1 MIKTIINFILD
12 HEVQISEL
20 IDNVVSWVTFVAA
33 LLMLAYFY
41 ASFLE
46 ITYGGNPLRAIFDN

>member
-46 ITYGGNPLRAIFDN
+46 ITYGANPLRAIFDN